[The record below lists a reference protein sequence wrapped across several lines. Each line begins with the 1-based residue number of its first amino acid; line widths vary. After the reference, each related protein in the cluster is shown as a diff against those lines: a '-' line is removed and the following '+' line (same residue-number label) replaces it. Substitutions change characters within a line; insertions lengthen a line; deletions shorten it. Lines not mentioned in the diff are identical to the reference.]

1 MMQGVW
7 SLGAAAKGTPLN
19 EAYAYDDI
27 GNRTA
32 AEGKTYAANA
42 LNQYTAIDA
51 FVPEY
56 DADGIYAP
64 RSVSDMGN
72 QTLVRTDT
80 GLWQVTYRPVRYRE
94 TRSGARYIDAL
105 FVYDGYRCVQRLYG
119 VDGRVYQSYV
129 WDPTEPVATR
139 PLKLAVP
146 DWGATLCYAHDGN
159 KNVTA
164 LFYHTLANGL
174 AALPPAPPEG
184 PLTHAHFPSNPPRP
198 ARIIDTLHL

>member
-80 GLWQVTYRPVRYRE
+80 GLWQVT
-94 TRSGARYIDAL
+94 
-105 FVYDGYRCVQRLYG
+105 YDGYRCVQRLYG

>member
-1 MMQGVW
+1 M
-7 SLGAAAKGTPLN
+7 TYN
-19 EAYAYDDI
+19 
-27 GNRTA
+27 
-32 AEGKTYAANA
+32 AEN
-42 LNQYTAIDA
+42 
-51 FVPEY
+51 
-56 DADGIYAP
+56 
-64 RSVSDMGN
+64 
-72 QTLVRTDT
+72 
-80 GLWQVTYRPVRYRE
+80 RPVRWEQGDTVVTMTFDRLGRRVRYHE
-94 TRSGARYIDAL
+94 TRAGARYIDAL